1 MQWDKSERN
10 TSEKSTLQTSPNWR
24 VNLPKLEGALFQGL
38 VAWRIIFFYFQ
49 NHFLKIHTRGIPKM
63 SDFYVF
69 SHLWLRKRLSKKK
82 KRVLPPSFPQPTSS
96 SKWVGEPD
104 YPAWTLSSSDAPY
117 VPSLF
122 LSGKFAAPSL
132 CPKMLVVNGHLC
144 QVCFTL
150 IRYLS
155 LRQLGFTATLWSY
168 VDLAGLLQ
176 TL

>member
-82 KRVLPPSFPQPTSS
+82 KRVLTPSFPQPTSS

-104 YPAWTLSSSDAPY
+104 YSSSHQRAKAPGKRGQGWMESTFKNMRSYQSPCPYNRGPAWP
-117 VPSLF
+117 
-122 LSGKFAAPSL
+122 GR
-132 CPKMLVVNGHLC
+132 
-144 QVCFTL
+144 
-150 IRYLS
+150 I
-155 LRQLGFTATLWSY
+155 
-168 VDLAGLLQ
+168 
-176 TL
+176 

>member
-10 TSEKSTLQTSPNWR
+10 TSEKSTFQTSPNWR
-24 VNLPKLEGALFQGL
+24 ENLPRLEGALFQGL

-82 KRVLPPSFPQPTSS
+82 KRVLTPSFPQPTSS

-104 YPAWTLSSSDAPY
+104 YPWPISYAVIWSLPRMPPWQLLDGNFQHCPRPTPGSLR
-117 VPSLF
+117 PSLLHCRDA
-122 LSGKFAAPSL
+122 LSD
-132 CPKMLVVNGHLC
+132 VH
-144 QVCFTL
+144 
-150 IRYLS
+150 
-155 LRQLGFTATLWSY
+155 LRQRSP
-168 VDLAGLLQ
+168 
-176 TL
+176 